1 MILIKKKTN
10 PVCKVVFSDLHIV
23 HAKMSFCKRKTFCF
37 YKKIVFSNAILILLV
52 PI

>member
-1 MILIKKKTN
+1 MILIKKKK